1 MCSQINFVMKDKKGL
16 LEKIGLSMFGADKKL
31 SKWNESDERAR
42 FR

>member
-31 SKWNESDERAR
+31 RKWKESKDRAK